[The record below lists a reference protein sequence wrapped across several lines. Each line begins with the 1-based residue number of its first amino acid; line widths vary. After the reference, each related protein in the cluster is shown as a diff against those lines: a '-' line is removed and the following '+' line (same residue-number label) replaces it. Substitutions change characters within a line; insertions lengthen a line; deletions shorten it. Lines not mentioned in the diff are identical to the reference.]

1 MLGNFSIDHMVLTV
15 KSIKDAKDFYV
26 SVLGMKYE
34 EFYADSTNE
43 LRSCLKFGSQKIN
56 LHQKDNLIYPGAKN
70 PTTGSADIC
79 LISDVDI
86 KEWLAIF
93 KKFNIDIVN
102 GPVNQV
108 GAEKDLYSIYVRDPD
123 LNLVEISNYK

>member
-1 MLGNFSIDHMVLTV
+1 
-15 KSIKDAKDFYV
+15 
-26 SVLGMKYE
+26 MKYE
-34 EFYADSTNE
+34 EFFVDNTNE
-43 LRSCLKFGSQKIN
+43 LRSCLKFGNQKIN
-56 LHQKDNLIYPGAKN
+56 LHQKDNLIYPGAEN

-79 LISDVDI
+79 LISDIDI

-93 KKFNIDIVN
+93 KKFNIGIVN